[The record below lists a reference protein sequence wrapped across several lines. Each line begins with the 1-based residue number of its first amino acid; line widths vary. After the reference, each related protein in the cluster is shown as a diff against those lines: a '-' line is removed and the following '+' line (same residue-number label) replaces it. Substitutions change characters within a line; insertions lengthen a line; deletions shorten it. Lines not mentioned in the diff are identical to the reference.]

1 MPEKITGRIPSLNRE
16 RKCQNEFQP
25 SFNYSVRSEEPL
37 SFIYEERD
45 SSLRFEWQNEVST
58 GILFFFP
65 IFAAG
70 LLNIS
75 LL

>member
-45 SSLRFEWQNEVST
+45 SSLRTE
-58 GILFFFP
+58 
-65 IFAAG
+65 
-70 LLNIS
+70 
-75 LL
+75 